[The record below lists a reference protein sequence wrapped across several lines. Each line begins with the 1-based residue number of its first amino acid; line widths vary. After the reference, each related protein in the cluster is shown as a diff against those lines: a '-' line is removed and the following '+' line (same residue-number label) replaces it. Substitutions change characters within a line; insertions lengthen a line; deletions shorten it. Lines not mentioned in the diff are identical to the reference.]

1 MVESS
6 LEHALEDMDSR
17 HWIEQKLKADQL
29 TQAAQSSLVHASGLI
44 STEEREAIEQKISLI
59 RQIIG
64 SENTE
69 SRTGDTDR
77 LKQGIRELDEATQ
90 ELAAGLMQEM
100 ATKLN
105 PLP

>member
-1 MVESS
+1 
-6 LEHALEDMDSR
+6 
-17 HWIEQKLKADQL
+17 
-29 TQAAQSSLVHASGLI
+29 VHASGLI

-77 LKQGIRELDEATQ
+77 LKQGIQELDEATQ

-100 ATKLN
+100 TTKLN
-105 PLP
+105 HLP